1 MTRTPPFPPSPP
13 LGGTTPAPGGEA
25 EPDAATPTGV
35 DPAPADPALAELPQ
49 HLALVCSQFARLAAR
64 RSDVGVG
71 TVSWRV
77 VATIERLGPLRLSE
91 IAERERVS
99 RPTATTVIK
108 RLEAEGLVRREADPT
123 DSRSSL
129 VSTTEAGS
137 AQLAAWRGQLATG
150 VGALLEPLP
159 EEDLATL
166 ARASELLA
174 RILES
179 HDG

>member
-1 MTRTPPFPPSPP
+1 MTRTSPP
-13 LGGTTPAPGGEA
+13 HQ
-25 EPDAATPTGV
+25 
-35 DPAPADPALAELPQ
+35 DPSAADPALEELPQ

-150 VGALLEPLP
+150 VGTLLEPLAT
-159 EEDLATL
+159 EDLATL
-166 ARASELLA
+166 ARASDILA
-174 RILES
+174 GLLES
-179 HDG
+179 HDR

>member
-1 MTRTPPFPPSPP
+1 MTRTPPPHQDPS
-13 LGGTTPAPGGEA
+13 A
-25 EPDAATPTGV
+25 
-35 DPAPADPALAELPQ
+35 ADPALAELPQ

-108 RLEAEGLVRREADPT
+108 RLEEEGLVRREADPT

-150 VGALLEPLP
+150 VGSLLEPLAT
-159 EEDLATL
+159 EDLATL
-166 ARASELLA
+166 ARASEILA
-174 RILES
+174 GLLES
-179 HDG
+179 HDR

>member
-1 MTRTPPFPPSPP
+1 MTRTPQPVPTPP
-13 LGGTTPAPGGEA
+13 PAPDAQA
-25 EPDAATPTGV
+25 EELRAATHGPATP
-35 DPAPADPALAELPQ
+35 DPLPH

-71 TVSWRV
+71 SVSWRV

-108 RLEAEGLVRREADPT
+108 RLEEEGLVRRESDPT

-137 AQLAAWRGQLATG
+137 AQLAAWRAQLAEG
-150 VGALLEPLP
+150 VGSLLQTLP
-159 EEDLATL
+159 SEDLETL
-166 ARASELLA
+166 SRASEILGGL
-174 RILES
+174 LES
-179 HDG
+179 HDR

>member
-1 MTRTPPFPPSPP
+1 MTGPYPSPPSPSAGDP
-13 LGGTTPAPGGEA
+13 PAP
-25 EPDAATPTGV
+25 EPV
-35 DPAPADPALAELPQ
+35 DPSLEQLPQ

-64 RSDVGVG
+64 RSEVGVG
-71 TVSWRV
+71 SVSWRV
-77 VATIERLGPLRLSE
+77 VATIERLGPMRLSE

-108 RLEAEGLVRREADPT
+108 RLEEEGLVRREPDPT

-137 AQLAAWRGQLATG
+137 AQLAAWRGQLAAG
-150 VGALLEPLP
+150 VGALLDPLP

-166 ARASELLA
+166 SHASELLA

>member
-1 MTRTPPFPPSPP
+1 MTRTPPPHQDPS
-13 LGGTTPAPGGEA
+13 
-25 EPDAATPTGV
+25 AAG
-35 DPAPADPALAELPQ
+35 PALEELPQ

-108 RLEAEGLVRREADPT
+108 RLEEEGLVRREADPT

-150 VGALLEPLP
+150 VGSLLEPLAT
-159 EEDLATL
+159 EDLATL
-166 ARASELLA
+166 ARASDILA
-174 RILES
+174 GLLES
-179 HDG
+179 HDR

>member
-1 MTRTPPFPPSPP
+1 MTRTPPPHQDPS
-13 LGGTTPAPGGEA
+13 A
-25 EPDAATPTGV
+25 
-35 DPAPADPALAELPQ
+35 ADPALEELPQ

-150 VGALLEPLP
+150 VGTLLEPLAT
-159 EEDLATL
+159 EDLATL
-166 ARASELLA
+166 ARASDILA
-174 RILES
+174 GLLES
-179 HDG
+179 HDR

>member
-1 MTRTPPFPPSPP
+1 MTRTPQ
-13 LGGTTPAPGGEA
+13 PAPTPPPA
-25 EPDAATPTGV
+25 PDAQAEEPRASARETVTP
-35 DPAPADPALAELPQ
+35 DPLPH

-71 TVSWRV
+71 SVSWRV

-108 RLEAEGLVRREADPT
+108 RLEEEGLVRRESDPT

-137 AQLAAWRGQLATG
+137 AQLAAWRAQLAEG
-150 VGALLEPLP
+150 VGSLLQTLP
-159 EEDLATL
+159 SEDLETL
-166 ARASELLA
+166 SRASEILA
-174 RILES
+174 GLLES
-179 HDG
+179 HDR

>member
-1 MTRTPPFPPSPP
+1 MTRTPPSTPSPQTP
-13 LGGTTPAPGGEA
+13 AGTTSGPEGDAA
-25 EPDAATPTGV
+25 LDAATPLAV
-35 DPAPADPALAELPQ
+35 DPALAELPQ

-64 RSDVGVG
+64 RSEVGVG
-71 TVSWRV
+71 SVSWRV

-108 RLEAEGLVRREADPT
+108 RLEEEGLVRREADPT

-137 AQLAAWRGQLATG
+137 TQLAAWRGQLATG

-174 RILES
+174 RVLES

>member
-1 MTRTPPFPPSPP
+1 MDVTRTPSADS
-13 LGGTTPAPGGEA
+13 APQ
-25 EPDAATPTGV
+25 
-35 DPAPADPALAELPQ
+35 APATGRGRTDATALDELPH

-64 RSDVGVG
+64 RSEVGVG
-71 TVSWRV
+71 SVSWRV

-108 RLEAEGLVRREADPT
+108 RLEEEGLVRREADPS
-123 DSRSSL
+123 DSRSWL
-129 VSTTEAGS
+129 VSTTTAGS
-137 AQLAAWRGQLATG
+137 AQLAAWRGQLAGG

-159 EEDLATL
+159 EADRQTL

-174 RILES
+174 RIVES

>member
-1 MTRTPPFPPSPP
+1 MTRTPPPHQDPS
-13 LGGTTPAPGGEA
+13 A
-25 EPDAATPTGV
+25 
-35 DPAPADPALAELPQ
+35 ADPALEELPQ

-150 VGALLEPLP
+150 VGSLLEPLP
-159 EEDLATL
+159 TEDLATL
-166 ARASELLA
+166 TRASEILA
-174 RILES
+174 GLLES
-179 HDG
+179 HDR